1 MSTKTNLIILI
12 ISFLFFFIITIGVV
26 KQSEIIQNFDNQTAY
41 LISNIHFPTLDKM
54 MISITKICNTYES
67 LLIFIVFA
75 ILLIVKRKKTSF
87 YILTIATAL
96 GTILPEIIKN
106 LVGRIR
112 PESLLLQETGF
123 SFPSG
128 HATISVIFLISSIIL
143 LAPIIK
149 NRLYKIIFIIITTT
163 IFSLVAFS
171 RIYLSVHFASDVIAG
186 IFLGI
191 SCFTLP
197 SLIVAIKSK
206 ICYK

>member
-12 ISFLFFFIITIGVV
+12 ISLLLFSMITIGVV
-26 KQSEIIQNFDNQTAY
+26 KHSEIIQNFDNQTAS
-41 LISNIHFPTLDKM
+41 LISNIHFSTLDKM
-54 MISITKICNTYES
+54 MLSITKICDTYEA

-87 YILTIATAL
+87 YVLTIATIL

-106 LVGRIR
+106 LVERIR
-112 PESLLLQETGF
+112 PESLLLQESGF

-149 NRLYKIIFIIITTT
+149 NRLYKVTFIIVATT

-171 RIYLSVHFASDVIAG
+171 RVYLSVHFSSDVIAG

-191 SCFTLP
+191 LCFTLP